1 MANVFTGIYNLLPMM
16 DSLWHKANQPVLVSA
31 SPLVGQLLV
40 DFTNIQFQVKDLLA
54 LDI

>member
-1 MANVFTGIYNLLPMM
+1 MTAMPERVKNPLFFIHLGYLML
-16 DSLWHKANQPVLVSA
+16 SA